1 MKPLTLRIIALAGV
15 LAAGLALIVG
25 FVRLGPAGT
34 AEDASASTVHEE
46 DLTTVKAAECSCG
59 GSCGG
64 TEMIP
69 LASMNFGGAANPFGG
84 SGFARDA
91 GFGVAA
97 PYCCPMHPKVA
108 SNVPGTCPVC
118 HIALVK
124 RQARGGAA
132 DTCRCPDCPFKRPA
146 GEEAPAPSTITR

>member
-1 MKPLTLRIIALAGV
+1 MKRLTLRIIVLTGV
-15 LAAGLALIVG
+15 LATGAALIVG
-25 FVRLGPAGT
+25 SVRRGPAGA
-34 AEDASASTVHEE
+34 AEDASASTAPEE
-46 DLTTVKAAECSCG
+46 VLTTTVPECSCG

-64 TEMIP
+64 TDMIS
-69 LASMNFGGAANPFGG
+69 LGNSSFGSPVNSFGR

-97 PYCCPMHPKVA
+97 SYCCPKHPNVA
-108 SNVPGTCPVC
+108 SNGPGTCPLC

-124 RQARGGAA
+124 RQARRGAA